1 MQNILEK
8 SWPLATGGNFWQQNG
23 GQDVVTLPLHLRC
36 NGE

>member
-23 GQDVVTLPLHLRC
+23 GVDVVSLQC
-36 NGE
+36 D